1 METWYDKYNHFMV
14 DLRDPRYVSSCKR
27 RSLIPNQFH
36 PNFISQFLS
45 QDGQLLHDV
54 LGLAD
59 CGYLHSLRL
68 HLQSVGTVVRI
79 KLILCKNCGHF
90 AQHFRIIN
98 SNYEISLDWWLQFL
112 SQVYEKQ
119 GAVWHQA
126 HHHCLQLVPD
136 RFQLLGLLRG
146 LEVWLCWNDKTGICL
161 KVSLLRRFYVTG
173 DYNWTCQPID
183 YSNHPEALR
192 ALNMAWLFYMSKFL
206 DMFDSFFFVAKK
218 KNTHLS
224 FLHVYHH
231 GIMPL
236 ECWFGA
242 K

>member
-1 METWYDKYNHFMV
+1 MNLTSPAEMETWYDKYNHFMV

-98 SNYEISLDWWLQFL
+98 SNYEISLD
-112 SQVYEKQ
+112 
-119 GAVWHQA
+119 
-126 HHHCLQLVPD
+126 
-136 RFQLLGLLRG
+136 
-146 LEVWLCWNDKTGICL
+146 
-161 KVSLLRRFYVTG
+161 
-173 DYNWTCQPID
+173 
-183 YSNHPEALR
+183 
-192 ALNMAWLFYMSKFL
+192 
-206 DMFDSFFFVAKK
+206 
-218 KNTHLS
+218 
-224 FLHVYHH
+224 
-231 GIMPL
+231 
-236 ECWFGA
+236 
-242 K
+242 